1 MKLEHERALRN
12 ASFECLDPE
21 FHVKLIEEGLARC
34 TDSRDAHFSKF
45 QLVFNN

>member
-1 MKLEHERALRN
+1 MHSISDIEMGADGEG
-12 ASFECLDPE
+12 
-21 FHVKLIEEGLARC
+21 IEEGLARC